1 MLLVISF
8 NDFIT
13 IQNGSINKCLPGLQV
28 QPSAHQVNLVVET
41 VTISSSVLHSDQTSG
56 AGFIYE
62 SCQFV
67 PFRKALSPSPPLLKW
82 RKSCTVFLYLCLSKS
97 LYFPPIGKWPC
108 DAIELTENWRD
119 RCAEASLPMWIL
131 QCVKKDSILAHK
143 LENCSKMTSDK
154 INK

>member
-1 MLLVISF
+1 MSSRVAS
-8 NDFIT
+8 
-13 IQNGSINKCLPGLQV
+13 
-28 QPSAHQVNLVVET
+28 SA
-41 VTISSSVLHSDQTSG
+41 I
-56 AGFIYE
+56 
-62 SCQFV
+62 
-67 PFRKALSPSPPLLKW
+67 SPSGQSRCWDSNNQFICIAQWSNLGCRIYLRKLSIRPISKSPFPIPPPLLKW

-143 LENCSKMTSDK
+143 LENCSKMTSNK

>member
-67 PFRKALSPSPPLLKW
+67 PFRKALSPSPPLAEMKKILHRFSLSLFIQVALFSTDRKMALRRHWTYWKLKRQMCW
-82 RKSCTVFLYLCLSKS
+82 SITADVDFTMCKKRLNSCSQ
-97 LYFPPIGKWPC
+97 IR
-108 DAIELTENWRD
+108 ELF
-119 RCAEASLPMWIL
+119 
-131 QCVKKDSILAHK
+131 KD
-143 LENCSKMTSDK
+143 DFW
-154 INK
+154 

>member
-67 PFRKALSPSPPLLKW
+67 PFRKALSPSPPLAEMKKILHRFSLSLFIQVALFSTD
-82 RKSCTVFLYLCLSKS
+82 RKMAL
-97 LYFPPIGKWPC
+97 
-108 DAIELTENWRD
+108 R
-119 RCAEASLPMWIL
+119 R
-131 QCVKKDSILAHK
+131 H
-143 LENCSKMTSDK
+143 
-154 INK
+154 